1 MEPWRTHED
10 VETMHQRRSMQ
21 RIFGRPF
28 WRNGIWTWFLVPILP
43 RKRHPSVDVAYRNL
57 CPGPMAAIDEG
68 DKIRTIYDG
77 SWGGANAHIQANT
90 DERTTA
96 PTVMDCLHGIH
107 WLQASQKEPGHKKL
121 PYAHWDWPKQDDQWM
136 LLKADVTKA
145 HRRVKILAPEWRY
158 QVAKLGDEWWINKV
172 GTYGMASAQLYWG
185 RLASALL
192 RLLYHVYPMVD
203 WGFVFVDDFCWLLR
217 KSLAGPLTSAI
228 LLFLVAFGCPLSWKK
243 TAIGLSNTW
252 LGFIMTPDLQ
262 LVRMAPTKHEL
273 VMAVLDKMVDNQT
286 FTKQELDSALGRLQ
300 WATNCCPLTKPF
312 LQAFWQWKS
321 AVKSSGRP
329 NKLLRGFAHLLHCLF
344 EKDYHHPTPYAPQSS
359 WWGPVTQVPP
369 TVERH
374 TLEVGSATTQT
385 QKSIRFG
392 GSTTR
397 SRKTNTLG
405 PSRIASPSVALQ
417 LWKCWVHSFS
427 RCTYVRRVRPL
438 GDRYFCPWLVITRAI
453 SMACWMITPERCL
466 PLACSWKSCSNS
478 RLRVAVWCHPM
489 WRETSTNGQMI
500 SLTLLLKGLTL
511 RWNLWLHHYFRSS
524 RSSLGYYNILMHK
537 VIFLDRSQS
546 SLPLLLRSW
555 RRGGSASTGFGW
567 SYRSWERYSSLIL
580 TLPTCGLLTGDLV
593 GLCQLLALL
602 VRLDIWSTWQ
612 GPFWFDPEHFW
623 SHLTPAN
630 RPELHKLAPKHRRK
644 KYCCFCCLGA
654 V

>member
-1 MEPWRTHED
+1 M
-10 VETMHQRRSMQ
+10 V
-21 RIFGRPF
+21 
-28 WRNGIWTWFLVPILP
+28 
-43 RKRHPSVDVAYRNL
+43 
-57 CPGPMAAIDEG
+57 AIDEG

-312 LQAFWQWKS
+312 NGNQRLSPQADPTSFSVALRIYSIASLRKTTIIQ
-321 AVKSSGRP
+321 P
-329 NKLLRGFAHLLHCLF
+329 LTLLR
-344 EKDYHHPTPYAPQSS
+344 APGGGQAM
-359 WWGPVTQVPP
+359 QVPQI
-369 TVERH
+369 VERH

-385 QKSIRFG
+385 QKSIRYG
-392 GSTTR
+392 GSITR

-405 PSRIASPSVALQ
+405 PSRTASPSVALQ

-427 RCTYVRRVRPL
+427 RCTYVGRVRPS
-438 GDRYFCPWLVITRAI
+438 GDRCFCPWLVITRAI
-453 SMACWMITPERCL
+453 STDCWMTTRERCL
-466 PLACSWKSCSNS
+466 QLACSWKSCSNS
-478 RLRVAVWCHPM
+478 RLRVVVWCHPM

-511 RWNLWLHHYFRSS
+511 RWNLWLHHYSQSS

-546 SLPLLLRSW
+546 SVPLLLRSW

-567 SYRSWERYSSLIL
+567 SYSPRTLSWERYFSLIL
-580 TLPTCGLLTGDLV
+580 TLPTCL

-630 RPELHKLAPKHRRK
+630 RPGLHKLAPKHRRK